1 LKRYLLPLLLAV
13 AFLFSGLNNAN
24 AAAFKATITSLTT
37 VAGTTSGY
45 NLQATPVV
53 GTASNY
59 AVGVF
64 SIVGTGGTTGVS
76 TTTINSIEF
85 EQDGTSTAGDNTY
98 YTTAYLYSSSSSVY
112 TPGTTNTATNLV
124 SQVNSDGTYFFT
136 FPTTNITVTSGSTM
150 YYFVVLSN
158 NLGNTTGTPNG
169 SNFNVKYYA
178 NTYTGTTL
186 SAAANVTGPN
196 YTFLA
201 ATPCTATVSA
211 LGAAGGGANGLYGT
225 NPITATSTKIPLY
238 GVQITPTT
246 TAASE
251 RSITQLNF
259 TAVTSPAQNNNYFF
273 GNVYL
278 YSSPTNTFNIGTA
291 TLVST
296 IAAAGSTT
304 LNFTGLNILL
314 DYNTPVYYFIACDYN
329 TLVAA
334 TTTWQLNYTSCTSN
348 TTVTGTANGYNW
360 TFNAPPPV
368 TGTATSLTTMA
379 GNNGTSTPA
388 TISSPGTYTIYG
400 MQIVGATGSYASKAI
415 TTLNFSTSST
425 NGNSYFYGTAYLFA
439 GTATG
444 PSGAAIG
451 TINPTT
457 TSQALS
463 FTGLTGQT
471 LTAGGTLY
479 YYVEIVYSV
488 PGVAATNSTT
498 LSFVSDATGPT
509 LTNGAV
515 AGPVY
520 TYNPCPYVTG
530 TATSLTTIA
539 GNNGTSSPATISA
552 ANTYTIYGMQ
562 IAASSTGVS
571 ENITTLNFSTSNT
584 NGNSYFYGT
593 AYLFAGTATG
603 PSGAA
608 IATINPTT
616 ASQALSFTGFTTT
629 QTLTAGGTLYYY
641 VEIVYSTPGVAASNS
656 TTLSFVSDATG
667 PTLTN
672 GAVAGPAYLYN
683 PVPIVIATNVPTA
696 DLTASAIYV
705 GQTDIGLSGI
715 GLSTNVGT
723 TTLTQLTFGITP
735 NTTTAAQLAA
745 YFAAGT
751 VRLISSSTAP
761 SSPFTT
767 AGTSVIVTGVPPI
780 SITTGAI
787 TVTMP
792 STVIT
797 TSPTYF
803 YLVVDYTVAGG
814 ATPKTFTFIPTGY
827 TTALSGPVT
836 PSYTPTNSFT
846 CTAPIYYW
854 TGATNNNWTTGT
866 NWEENTTSGVVT
878 GYYPGQLTTTD
889 NVVISPVQA
898 TPTINL
904 TANETI
910 ATLTNSAGTAT
921 TLNITTAKTLTT
933 GYLTIGAT
941 TGTTASSL
949 TLNGTAGYTGTL
961 TATSTGTASTVND
974 NSTFTL
980 ANGFYNMSSGS
991 GLYIVG
997 EAATPASFVV
1007 NGGTATFTV
1016 AGLYATGNTGSV
1028 IVNSGGTVNIP
1039 GGNFGLA
1046 ATNAYL
1052 TNAGTFTLTDGTTG
1066 YCYTEYATNTITNS
1080 GILTITG
1087 TTFEAGGAVNVSGG
1101 NFTVTNDAN
1110 TSNFYLGYGV
1120 AATSSVTGGAITVS
1134 NNANFWV
1141 GYNKKGTQTITGGT
1155 INLLTSAYYATGTNT
1170 STITNNGGTIIGSG
1184 ASELS
1189 ANYGPVINTSGT
1201 ITLTGSTLEVATGT
1215 TTGYQNNGGTL
1226 NLNSSSNLL
1235 IDYANTTMANSSGTV
1250 ILGDSSTVSLNS
1262 NASYIS
1268 NTGSVIFTCNPT
1280 SVLNFN
1286 NTNCTITNASTGPFT
1301 LLSDSTGS
1309 ATVANL
1315 ATYPGDFMIGTFN
1328 VQRYVSGQNNP
1339 GYRNYRILSSQTN
1352 KISATPG
1359 TGTNLVDLTYLGQ
1372 TVTSPAT
1379 YNGAYLGGPGF
1390 TNYIANPI
1398 LYLYKESITPGSA
1411 YNQQFTSGKNEGVT
1425 AATGTGPNYYVTV
1438 ASTALGGG
1446 INSPSVKVP
1455 AGNGYLL
1462 YFIGNNTR
1470 TTLSNTVPPAS
1481 AYITSSGYI
1490 NQGTIPLYTW
1500 GTTPSGSLTY
1510 TTGTNSR
1517 IPGVTVVGNPYPS
1530 TIDLKQLYTD
1540 NNTTLTTTF
1549 YQLDIVN
1556 QQYDAYNEATGS
1568 SGAGSNR
1575 YIASGQGFYVNVNPA
1590 HTTLSLT
1597 FKEDQKTST
1606 ATGAIFPSPTEE
1618 FVRVPI
1624 GTNTNSIA
1632 RRLSNATM
1640 TNSVTNAVVPG
1651 LFIPGPTVANKV
1663 LKVND
1668 TTAKTTPVVTAPDS
1682 SIGLHL
1688 KLTANSITY
1697 DECGIYFKAGWSDK
1711 FDNYDSMDLDGTSG
1725 QVFLSSYTTD
1735 DVRTSINA
1743 LAMFNSKGKRIPLY
1757 VSFANSGLY
1766 TLGMEDIKNINTN
1779 QYSVFLIDNMLKDS
1793 LDLTLYGT
1801 YNFNYVAGTA
1811 NDSTRFV
1818 LAIEHKPVPHYAL
1831 LSFSGAKSTDG
1842 VLLDW
1847 KTINEGASVTYV
1859 LQKLAANNTYVFL
1872 DSLHSD
1878 SSGAYSYI
1886 DQHPIL
1892 GNNTYRLQQTDALGD
1907 ITYSAPVTIG
1917 YNSSSPNGGL
1927 NIYPNPAKSMITVTL
1942 TTSSTVAQVA
1952 TADIYN
1958 TSGTLIA
1965 HKVVNSNSFT
1975 HDVSSYQLGVYI
1987 IELKNNN
1994 GVLVGKSKFVKVN

>member
-1 LKRYLLPLLLAV
+1 LKRYLLPLSLAI
-13 AFLFSGLNNAN
+13 AFLFSGLNKAN
-24 AAAFKATITSLTT
+24 AYTVTLTSLTNT
-37 VAGTTSGY
+37 PGNNGTSVSSVPGTS
-45 NLQATPVV
+45 
-53 GTASNY
+53 SNY
-59 AVGVF
+59 AVAAF
-64 SIVGTGGTTGVS
+64 SLVGSGAAGTGTVTQM
-76 TTTINSIEF
+76 TFQET
-85 EQDGTSTAGDNTY
+85 GTSPQLDNTY
-98 YTTAYLYSSSSSVY
+98 YTTAYLYQSSSPTY
-112 TPGTTNTATNLV
+112 TPGTTNVIGNLIG
-124 SQVNSDGTYFFT
+124 SAPADADGTNYLLNIPT
-136 FPTTNITVTSGSTM
+136 ALTVSNTTNIYLFLVFSNTLGQTVNKTFIETFNSNTGAAITTVGNVSGPS
-150 YYFVVLSN
+150 Y
-158 NLGNTTGTPNG
+158 
-169 SNFNVKYYA
+169 K
-178 NTYTGTTL
+178 
-186 SAAANVTGPN
+186 
-196 YTFLA
+196 FLA
-201 ATPCTATVSA
+201 ATPCTATVTS
-211 LGAAGGGANGLYGT
+211 LGTAGGGANGLYAT
-225 NPITATSTKIPLY
+225 NPITTTSTNLPLY
-238 GVQITPTT
+238 GIQFTPTT

-251 RSITQLNF
+251 RSITTLNF
-259 TAVTSPAQNNNYFF
+259 TAATSPTQNNNYFF
-273 GNVYL
+273 GNFYL
-278 YSSPTNTFNIGTA
+278 YSCSSSTFSMGA
-291 TLVST
+291 SKLVST
-296 IAAAGSTT
+296 VAAGGTNT
-304 LNFTGLNILL
+304 LSFTGINILL
-314 DYNTPVYYFIACDYN
+314 DYNTPVYYFVLCDYN
-329 TLVAA
+329 TLVGA
-334 TTTWQLNYTSCTSN
+334 TTTWQLNYTSVTSN
-348 TTVTGTANGYNW
+348 TTVTGTANGFNW

-368 TGTATSLTTMA
+368 TGTATSLTTIA
-379 GNNGTSTPA
+379 GNNGTYSSTN
-388 TISSPGTYTIYG
+388 ISSAGTYTIYG
-400 MQIVGATGSYASKAI
+400 MQIVGASGTYASKTI
-415 TTLNFSTSST
+415 TTLNFNTSNT
-425 NGNSYFYGTAYLFA
+425 NGNSYFYGTAYLFS

-444 PSGAAIG
+444 PSGAAIA
-451 TINPTT
+451 TT
-457 TSQALS
+457 TTSASQALS
-463 FTGLTGQT
+463 FTGFSTTQT
-471 LTAGGTLY
+471 LIAGGTLY
-479 YYVEIVYSV
+479 YYVEILYSA

-498 LSFVSDATGPT
+498 LSFVSDGTGPT

-515 AGPVY
+515 AGPGY
-520 TYNPCPYVTG
+520 TFNPIPYVTG
-530 TATSLTTIA
+530 TATSLTTTP
-539 GNNGTSSPATISA
+539 GNNGTSSSTNINA
-552 ANTYTIYGMQ
+552 AATYTIYGMQ

-603 PSGAA
+603 PSGTA
-608 IATINPTT
+608 IATTTTT

-629 QTLTAGGTLYYY
+629 QTLAAGATLYYY
-641 VEIVYSTPGVAASNS
+641 VEIVYSSPGVAATNS
-656 TTLSFVSDATG
+656 TTLSFVSDAG

-672 GAVAGPAYLYN
+672 GAVTGPTYTYGPIPVIIAANIPAADLSPTAIYYGESNIAVAGLSL
-683 PVPIVIATNVPTA
+683 ATNTG
-696 DLTASAIYV
+696 TAS
-705 GQTDIGLSGI
+705 
-715 GLSTNVGT
+715 
-723 TTLTQLTFGITP
+723 LTQLTFAFTP
-735 NTTTAAQLAA
+735 TSLATESG
-745 YFAAGT
+745 Y
-751 VRLISSSTAP
+751 
-761 SSPFTT
+761 FTT
-767 AGTSVIVTGVPPI
+767 AGIRLVSSTSALTAPFNYSNTTVVSGATISLAAGVVTATITGTNLTTTPVYYYLVLNYNTNTGATGQVYTFAA
-780 SITTGAI
+780 STYKTSYAASAVTTGYASN
-787 TVTMP
+787 T
-792 STVIT
+792 
-797 TSPTYF
+797 
-803 YLVVDYTVAGG
+803 
-814 ATPKTFTFIPTGY
+814 
-827 TTALSGPVT
+827 
-836 PSYTPTNSFT
+836 FT
-846 CTAPIYYW
+846 CTAPTYYW
-854 TGATNNNWTTGT
+854 TGATDNNWTTGN

-921 TLNITTAKTLTT
+921 TLNITTAKTLIT

-997 EAATPASFVV
+997 AAATPASFVV

-1066 YCYTEYATNTITNS
+1066 YCYTENATNTITNS

-1141 GYNKKGTQTITGGT
+1141 GYSKKGTQTITGGT

-1315 ATYPGDFMIGTFN
+1315 ATYTGDFMIGTFN

-1556 QQYDAYNEATGS
+1556 QQYDTYNEATGS

-1688 KLTANSITY
+1688 KLTANSTTY

-1886 DQHPIL
+1886 DQHPSL

-1942 TTSSTVAQVA
+1942 TTSSTVAQA
-1952 TADIYN
+1952 AAADIYN
-1958 TSGTLIA
+1958 MSGTLIA

-1975 HDVSSYQLGVYI
+1975 QDVSAYQLGVYI